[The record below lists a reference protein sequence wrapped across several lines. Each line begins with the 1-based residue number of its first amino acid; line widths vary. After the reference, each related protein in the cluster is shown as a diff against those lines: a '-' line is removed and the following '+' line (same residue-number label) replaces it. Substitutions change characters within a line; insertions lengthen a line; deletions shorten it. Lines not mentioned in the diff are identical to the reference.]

1 MARLSTYR
9 LPSLRASTLVEV
21 LIALIIL
28 LSVFA
33 AGMLLFTQLVN
44 ASTSRRQIV
53 VKFELKQFG
62 NAYLA
67 GGFGIQETKT
77 TQTAAYIAEAEA
89 LTPYTD
95 RKRVKFYAYDL
106 ENNNLLDSLILILP
120 HDDDQDTL

>member
-9 LPSLRASTLVEV
+9 LPSLRGSTLVEV

-28 LSVFA
+28 LSVFGM
-33 AGMLLFTQLVN
+33 GMLLFTQLVN
-44 ASTSRRQIV
+44 ASTSRRQTV
-53 VKFELKQFG
+53 VRFELKQFG
-62 NAYLA
+62 NAYLT
-67 GGFGIQETKT
+67 GDFGILETKT
-77 TQTAAYIAEAEA
+77 TQTAAYIAEAEV